1 MDTLILI
8 MQAGTLFIFGTMG
21 EVLSQRSGVLN
32 LGLEGMM
39 VVGSLAGFAA
49 ATLSGN
55 PWIGLAAAMIAGGL
69 MSLIHGFIV
78 ITLRQSQVVS
88 GMALTIF
95 GLGLTAYVGKHFLMV
110 GAPPRMPTIVYGV
123 TPLLFLGLALV
134 PLTWFVLYRTRF
146 GLTIRAVGEDPE
158 AADTAGINVA
168 RVRYIC
174 VFIGGMMAGL
184 AGAYLSLA
192 YSPMWREGMTAGRGW
207 ICIALAFFSM
217 WRPTMVLIGAELFGG
232 LWILQFK
239 LQGMDIPVI
248 SRVFASPYL
257 LMMITYLVT
266 VLIVTLVMSNEKLR
280 KRIGGP
286 AALGVPYE
294 RSS

>member
-1 MDTLILI
+1 MDLIVAI
-8 MQAGTLFIFGTMG
+8 MQAATLFIFGTMG
-21 EVLSQRSGVLN
+21 EVLSQRSGVIN

-39 VVGSLAGFAA
+39 VMGSLAGFAVA
-49 ATLSGN
+49 HLTGN
-55 PWIGLAAAMIAGGL
+55 PWIGLVAAMLAAGL
-69 MSLIHGFIV
+69 MSLIHAFIV
-78 ITLRQSQVVS
+78 VTLRQSQVVS

-110 GAPPRMPTIVYGV
+110 GSPPRIPAGAYGV

-134 PLTWFVLYRTRF
+134 PLTWFVLYRSRF
-146 GLTIRAVGEDPE
+146 GLIVRAVGEDPE
-158 AADTAGINVA
+158 ASDAAGINVP

-174 VFIGGMMAGL
+174 VFIGGLMAGL

-217 WRPTMVLIGAELFGG
+217 WRPSLVLIGAELFGG
-232 LWILQFK
+232 LWILQYK

-248 SRVFASPYL
+248 SRIFTSPYL
-257 LMMITYLVT
+257 LMMIPYLVT

-286 AALGVPYE
+286 AALGEPYE

>member
-1 MDTLILI
+1 MDLVVMI
-8 MQAGTLFIFGTMG
+8 MQAATLFIFGTMG
-21 EVLSQRSGVLN
+21 EIMSQRSGVLN

-39 VVGSLAGFAA
+39 VVGSLTGFAA
-49 ATLSGN
+49 AHLTGS
-55 PWIGLAAAMIAGGL
+55 PWIGLGAAMLAGGL
-69 MSLIHGFIV
+69 MSLIHAFIV

-95 GLGLTAYVGKHFLMV
+95 GLGLTAYIGKHFLMV
-110 GAPPRMPTIVYGV
+110 GVPPRVPAVAYGV

-146 GLTIRAVGEDPE
+146 GLIVRAVGEDPE
-158 AADTAGINVA
+158 PADTAGINVA

-174 VFIGGMMAGL
+174 VFIGGLMAGL
-184 AGAYLSLA
+184 AGAYLSLV

-217 WRPTMVLIGAELFGG
+217 WRPFMVLIGAELFGG

-248 SRVFASPYL
+248 SSIFTSPYL
-257 LMMITYLVT
+257 LMMIPYLAT

-286 AALGVPYE
+286 AALGEPYE

>member
-1 MDTLILI
+1 MDTIILI

-49 ATLSGN
+49 ATLTGN

-95 GLGLTAYVGKHFLMV
+95 GLGLTAYVGKPFLMV
-110 GAPPRMPTIVYGV
+110 GAPPRMPTILYGV

-146 GLTIRAVGEDPE
+146 GLTVRAVGEDPE

-174 VFIGGMMAGL
+174 VFVGGMMAGL
-184 AGAYLSLA
+184 SGAYLSLA

-248 SRVFASPYL
+248 SSIFASPYL
-257 LMMITYLVT
+257 LMMIPYLVT